1 MNQSNF
7 YFFNFSNGFPRKTIE
22 VGHVV
27 GHVVG
32 HGEVRGARGRAKLAT
47 GKQEAWQ
54 TWFQKLWQ
62 TSDIPNAIIGRD
74 PRISEA
80 GTKIR
85 RSFLI
90 KFSLFNYLP
99 DLKNFTAASWWRWS
113 HFEQAAD

>member
-27 GHVVG
+27 GH
-32 HGEVRGARGRAKLAT
+32 GEVRGARGRAKLAT
-47 GKQEAWQ
+47 GKLEAWQ

-80 GTKIR
+80 GTKI
-85 RSFLI
+85 
-90 KFSLFNYLP
+90 
-99 DLKNFTAASWWRWS
+99 LKNFTAASWWRWC
-113 HFEQAAD
+113 HFEHAVD